1 MKIIPPFKV
10 KKKRKNLVA
19 PHKKRK
25 IVCSQQQ
32 ALYQIAASV
41 DQLVSVEM
49 KKYKLSLE
57 TDLKLEMFLKY
68 KQDEAKKNPR
78 EHNLKWQKLKQ
89 MSKTEN
95 T

>member
-25 IVCSQQQ
+25 IVCAQQK

-41 DQLVSVEM
+41 DQLASVEM

-68 KQDEAKKNPR
+68 KQDEAKKKPR
-78 EHNLKWQKLKQ
+78 EHNLK
-89 MSKTEN
+89 
-95 T
+95 